1 MPEFLNNLFL
11 QACPA
16 ETIPF
21 SWYFKPLAEPY
32 TVTFLSV
39 PHRMTIWGIQ
49 FKETGYPL
57 EFRATMFE
65 ALVKTLVY
73 AMATYAFLGLLFALP
88 FVWSGVQ
95 RLDSEA
101 QGSGIGF
108 RLLILPGVAA
118 FWPMFLYRWRR
129 GVVEPPVEN
138 NPHRL
143 RNGA

>member
-1 MPEFLNNLFL
+1 MLDTFAKAFIY
-11 QACPA
+11 
-16 ETIPF
+16 T
-21 SWYFKPLAEPY
+21 LA
-32 TVTFLSV
+32 
-39 PHRMTIWGIQ
+39 
-49 FKETGYPL
+49 
-57 EFRATMFE
+57 
-65 ALVKTLVY
+65 VY
-73 AMATYAFLGLLFALP
+73 AGLGLVFGVP

-129 GVVEPPVEN
+129 RIAEPPIEN

-143 RNGA
+143 SSKP